1 MPLSIANTCFSFYNE
16 RKQMKAEGLTPFFP
30 SFRLGVVMKGRFNR
44 PRRVWR
50 RPESLEAG
58 GSVLEQ
64 HPQLETFI

>member
-1 MPLSIANTCFSFYNE
+1 
-16 RKQMKAEGLTPFFP
+16 MKAEGLTPFFP